1 MTENQNTPTSEL
13 DFDAWLAGGE
23 RTTHHVTLFGRLD
36 LLADIEE
43 LEKKRITYTPPAEG
57 DEALGGETD
66 PNAEINAQITAL
78 EEQLYASKREFRV
91 SAITGDEQDKMKEEI
106 RKDLATEI
114 EEAAG
119 KGRAGARTT
128 AKLMGISSAN
138 DINELVRVGANEE
151 TSRVIRAELRA
162 RQIAFASKTRFNGE
176 WRSMSVDQAKALH
189 ANLGDAQIDMLAE
202 AAASASNEVPKV
214 TVPKS

>member
-13 DFDAWLAGGE
+13 DFDEWLAGGE

-43 LEKKRITYTPPAEG
+43 LEKQRVTYTTPAEG
-57 DEALGGETD
+57 DEALGGEID
-66 PNAEINAQITAL
+66 PNAEINAKIGEL
-78 EEQLYASKREFRV
+78 EQKLYASKREFRV
-91 SAITGDEQDKMKEEI
+91 SAITGDEEDEMKEAI
-106 RKDLATEI
+106 RKELATEI

-151 TSRVIRAELRA
+151 TSRVIRTELRL
-162 RQIAFASKTRFNGE
+162 RQIAFATKTRFKGE
-176 WRSMSVDQAKALH
+176 WISLTRDQVKILH
-189 ANLGDAQIDMLAE
+189 KGLGDAQIDMLAT
-202 AAASASNEVPKV
+202 AARAASNDVPEV

>member
-13 DFDAWLAGGE
+13 DFDEWLAGGE

-66 PNAEINAQITAL
+66 PNAEINTQITAL

-91 SAITGDEQDKMKEEI
+91 SAITVDEQDKMKEEI
-106 RKDLATEI
+106 RKDLADELV
-114 EEAAG
+114 EAAA

-128 AKLMGISSAN
+128 AKLMGISSTN

-151 TSRVIRAELRA
+151 TTKIIRTELRA
-162 RQIAFASKTRFNGE
+162 RQIAFASKTLFNGE
-176 WRSMSVDQAKALH
+176 WRDLTVAQAKVLH
-189 ANLGDAQIDMLAE
+189 NKLGDAQIDMIAE
-202 AAASASNEVPKV
+202 AAAAASNDVPKV

>member
-1 MTENQNTPTSEL
+1 MTENQNTPTAEL
-13 DFDAWLAGGE
+13 DFDEWLAGGE

-43 LEKKRITYTPPAEG
+43 LEKQRVTYTPPAEG
-57 DEALGGETD
+57 DEALGGEVD
-66 PNAEINAQITAL
+66 PNTEINAKIADL
-78 EEQLYASKREFRV
+78 EQQLYASKREFRV
-91 SAITGDEQDKMKEEI
+91 SAITEGEQDDMKEAI

-114 EEAAG
+114 DEAAG

-138 DINELVRVGANEE
+138 DVNELVRVGANEE
-151 TSRVIRAELRA
+151 TNRVIRNELRL
-162 RQIAFASKTRFNGE
+162 RQIAFATKTRFRGD
-176 WRSMSVDQAKALH
+176 WMPLTRDQVEVLH
-189 ANLGDAQIDMLAE
+189 KGLGDAQIDMLAL
-202 AAASASNEVPKV
+202 AARSASNDVPKV

>member
-1 MTENQNTPTSEL
+1 MSEIQNTPTTEL
-13 DFDAWLAGGE
+13 DFDEWLAGGE

-43 LEKKRITYTPPAEG
+43 LEKQRVTYTAPAEG

-66 PNAEINAQITAL
+66 PNAEINAKIADL
-78 EEQLYASKREFRV
+78 EQQLYASKREFRV
-91 SAITGDEQDKMKEEI
+91 SAITGDEEDKMKGEI
-106 RKDLATEI
+106 REDLKSEI

-151 TSRVIRAELRA
+151 TNRVIRTELRL
-162 RQIAFASKTRFNGE
+162 RQIAFATKTRFRGE
-176 WRSMSVDQAKALH
+176 WMSLTRDRVKVLH
-189 ANLGDAQIDMLAE
+189 DNLGDAQIDMLAL
-202 AAASASNEVPKV
+202 AARAASNDVPEV